1 MARSGDGCH
10 TEAMRHPRATIAAIT
25 VLALGCGG
33 VVLAGCGD
41 GGGGSTTPATTAADG
56 RNVYDPSHNVISLG
70 AGPKFII
77 RMPDAGA
84 GSSWR
89 LTGTESVGGI
99 SLSGMSE
106 ADGTGD
112 WNFDTIGAGGGVL
125 EFQRFLPGATEP
137 DETVTFEVEIK

>member
-1 MARSGDGCH
+1 
-10 TEAMRHPRATIAAIT
+10 MRLHRTALVAVAA
-25 VLALGCGG
+25 LALSGPALLATGCGG
-33 VVLAGCGD
+33 

-56 RNVYDPSHNVISLG
+56 RNVYDPTHNVIRLG

-84 GSSWR
+84 GASWR
-89 LTGTESVGGI
+89 LMGTETVGGI

-125 EFQRFLPGATEP
+125 EFQRFLPGADEP

>member
-1 MARSGDGCH
+1 MRTPMAVLLGAV
-10 TEAMRHPRATIAAIT
+10 AM
-25 VLALGCGG
+25 LGGG
-33 VVLAGCGD
+33 LVLAGCGG

-56 RNVYDPSHNVISLG
+56 RNVYDPSHTGIRLPP
-70 AGPKFII
+70 GPKFII

-84 GSSWR
+84 GASWR
-89 LTGTESVGGI
+89 LMGSEAVGGI

-112 WNFDTIGAGGGVL
+112 WNFDTIGAGSGVL
-125 EFQRFLPGATEP
+125 EFQRFLPGSDEP

>member
-1 MARSGDGCH
+1 MRTPMAAVLGAV
-10 TEAMRHPRATIAAIT
+10 AM
-25 VLALGCGG
+25 LGGG
-33 VVLAGCGD
+33 LVLAGCGG

-56 RNVYDPSHNVISLG
+56 RNVYDPSHNVIRLPP
-70 AGPKFII
+70 GPKFII

-84 GSSWR
+84 GASWR
-89 LTGTESVGGI
+89 LMGTETVGGI

-125 EFQRFLPGATEP
+125 EFQRFLPGADEP

>member
-1 MARSGDGCH
+1 
-10 TEAMRHPRATIAAIT
+10 MRLHRTALVAVAA
-25 VLALGCGG
+25 LALGGPA
-33 VVLAGCGD
+33 LLAAGCGG

-56 RNVYDPSHNVISLG
+56 RNGYDPTHNVIRLG

-84 GSSWR
+84 GASWR
-89 LTGTESVGGI
+89 LMGTETVGGI

-125 EFQRFLPGATEP
+125 EFQRFLPGADEP

>member
-1 MARSGDGCH
+1 MTTLRARAMALAG
-10 TEAMRHPRATIAAIT
+10 AAALLATGMT
-25 VLALGCGG
+25 VTGCGG
-33 VVLAGCGD
+33 

-56 RNVYDPSHNVISLG
+56 RNVYDPTHNVIRLG

-84 GSSWR
+84 GASWR
-89 LTGTESVGGI
+89 LMGTETVGGI
-99 SLSGMSE
+99 SLSGMSQ

-125 EFQRFLPGATEP
+125 EFQRFLPGADEP

>member
-1 MARSGDGCH
+1 
-10 TEAMRHPRATIAAIT
+10 MRLHRTALVAVAA
-25 VLALGCGG
+25 LALSGPALLATGCGG
-33 VVLAGCGD
+33 

-56 RNVYDPSHNVISLG
+56 RNVYDPTHNVIRLG

-84 GSSWR
+84 GASWR
-89 LTGTESVGGI
+89 LMGTETVGGI
-99 SLSGMSE
+99 SLSGMSQ

-125 EFQRFLPGATEP
+125 EFQRFLPGADEP

>member
-1 MARSGDGCH
+1 MAALLGAV
-10 TEAMRHPRATIAAIT
+10 AM
-25 VLALGCGG
+25 LGGG
-33 VVLAGCGD
+33 LVLAGCGG

-56 RNVYDPSHNVISLG
+56 RNVYDPSHNVIRLPP
-70 AGPKFII
+70 GPKFII

-84 GSSWR
+84 GASWR
-89 LTGTESVGGI
+89 LMGSETVGGI

-112 WNFDTIGAGGGVL
+112 WNFDTIGAGSGVL
-125 EFQRFLPGATEP
+125 EFQKFLPGSAEP

>member
-1 MARSGDGCH
+1 MRTPLAAVLGAV
-10 TEAMRHPRATIAAIT
+10 AM
-25 VLALGCGG
+25 LGGG
-33 VVLAGCGD
+33 LVLAGCG
-41 GGGGSTTPATTAADG
+41 GAGGGSTTPATTAADG
-56 RNVYDPSHNVISLG
+56 RNVYDPTHNVIRLG

-84 GSSWR
+84 GASWR
-89 LTGTESVGGI
+89 LMGTETVGGI

-125 EFQRFLPGATEP
+125 EFQRFLPGADEP